1 MLCWCY
7 GCCCL
12 AGVGQGEDWAHTP
25 LHSGKHGS
33 TNPPVQSRKWFFAK
47 NPRNTAKHVALPF
60 AQNNAPGGAE
70 HIAGHCDLP
79 RNLGEGSS
87 ASKAELCP
95 RLSLLNSGATS
106 SGGQQIL
113 PGSKSERP
121 FLPERGAGP
130 ATASSQPPPVSDAYK
145 SQRSSWKNLLQMI
158 LQNQSNTEKILFLVT
173 FMWLRAPK
181 VHFSANREMR
191 GGGRHINTNEN
202 SCGLLSN
209 LLALPLRSSCSM
221 GSWLDLCPGWHW

>member
-1 MLCWCY
+1 MAETRITGLPQLNVDAVLMLQLLLF
-7 GCCCL
+7 GL
-12 AGVGQGEDWAHTP
+12 RRAGWR
-25 LHSGKHGS
+25 LSSYS
-33 TNPPVQSRKWFFAK
+33 TTKWQAWEHK
-47 NPRNTAKHVALPF
+47 PSCSKQEMVLCKKPRNTAKHVALPF

-95 RLSLLNSGATS
+95 RLSLLNSGATG

-121 FLPERGAGP
+121 FLPEWRAGP
-130 ATASSQPPPVSDAYK
+130 ATASSQPPPASNAYK

-158 LQNQSNTEKILFLVT
+158 LQHQSNTEKYF
-173 FMWLRAPK
+173 F
-181 VHFSANREMR
+181 
-191 GGGRHINTNEN
+191 
-202 SCGLLSN
+202 
-209 LLALPLRSSCSM
+209 
-221 GSWLDLCPGWHW
+221 